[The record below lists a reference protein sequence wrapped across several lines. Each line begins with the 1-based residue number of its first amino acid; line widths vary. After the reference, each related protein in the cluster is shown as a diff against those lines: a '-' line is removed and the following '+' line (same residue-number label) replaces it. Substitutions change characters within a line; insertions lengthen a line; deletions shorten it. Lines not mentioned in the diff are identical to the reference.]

1 MKPIQSNKTLRQGL
15 SMYHKALSND
25 RCDTHDTRMMKIDG
39 ELICPTCFLEEENKR
54 LEKEVN
60 ENIKNAKKNEKKR
73 YIKKSVINDELTLAK
88 TFNNWVAK
96 TEQEKAVGNTSWQVA
111 IDLSNYYA
119 TRQQYI
125 DGASTDLPP
134 YQNVW
139 MLGEKGSGKTHLSAA
154 ILNKLNNGDH
164 TCLFVSL
171 TRMLR
176 LVRDSFSNGTSK
188 ENEYVELCI
197 NADFL
202 VIDDVGAESGS
213 IEGGQATEYTQR
225 MLTDVLDGRQS
236 KPTIITTNL
245 DIEGLASLY
254 DARLVSRMSTM
265 ATVVDFSGIDDKR
278 IKGVQR

>member
-1 MKPIQSNKTLRQGL
+1 
-15 SMYHKALSND
+15 MYHKALSND
-25 RCDTHDTRMMKIDG
+25 RCKIHDTRMMKIDD
-39 ELICPTCFLEEENKR
+39 ELICPTCFLEEENKQ

-88 TFNNWVAK
+88 TFSNWVAK

-111 IDLSNYYA
+111 IDLSKYYSI
-119 TRQQYI
+119 RQQYI
-125 DGASTDLPP
+125 DGTSTDLPP

-139 MLGEKGSGKTHLSAA
+139 MLGDKGSGKTHLSAA

-176 LVRDSFSNGTSK
+176 LVRDSFSNGKSK

-245 DIEGLASLY
+245 DIEGLTSLY

-265 ATVVDFSGIDDKR
+265 ATAVDFSGIDDKR